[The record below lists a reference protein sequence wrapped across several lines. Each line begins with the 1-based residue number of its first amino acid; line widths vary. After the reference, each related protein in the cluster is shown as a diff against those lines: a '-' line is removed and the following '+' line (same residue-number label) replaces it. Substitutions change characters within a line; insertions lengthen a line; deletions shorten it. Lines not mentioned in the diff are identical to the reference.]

1 MSFYKHRSIKQ
12 KFVTFNNSMQNK
24 SMSAVEAL
32 EAHMGQGI
40 QEWTK

>member
-1 MSFYKHRSIKQ
+1 MCYFQQHSI
-12 KFVTFNNSMQNK
+12 QNK

-32 EAHMGQGI
+32 EVHMGQGI